1 MATAVAFA
9 MMAFA
14 ATVAFSTT
22 VALTATVTLTTMTF
36 ATMTFAAFAFTAVSV
51 ATAASSVAFSAHE
64 LCHSCHFLGSS
75 LAALSYLTLEVECLA
90 SQRMVE
96 VYFHLAV
103 TDFQYHTIEAVA
115 VLVLQRNDSAYLYVL
130 CVKLAV
136 DGEDFLL

>member
-9 MMAFA
+9 MMAFS
-14 ATVAFSTT
+14 ATVAF
-22 VALTATVTLTTMTF
+22 A
-36 ATMTFAAFAFTAVSV
+36 ATMTFTAFAFSAVSV
-51 ATAASSVAFSAHE
+51 ATAASAVAFSAHE

-75 LAALSYLTLEVECLA
+75 LAALSYLTLEVEYLA

-103 TDFQYHTIEAVA
+103 TDFQYYTVEAVA
-115 VLVLQRNDSAYLYVL
+115 VLVLQRNDGDYLYVL

-136 DGEDFLL
+136 DGEEFLL

>member
-9 MMAFA
+9 MMAF
-14 ATVAFSTT
+14 STT
-22 VALTATVTLTTMTF
+22 VAFA
-36 ATMTFAAFAFTAVSV
+36 ATMTFTAFAFTAVSV
-51 ATAASSVAFSAHE
+51 ATATSAVAFSAHE

-75 LAALSYLTLEVECLA
+75 LAALSYLTLEVEYLA
-90 SQRMVE
+90 SQRMVD

-115 VLVLQRNDSAYLYVL
+115 VLVLQRNDGAYLYVL

>member
-9 MMAFA
+9 MMAFS

-22 VALTATVTLTTMTF
+22 VTF
-36 ATMTFAAFAFTAVSV
+36 TATMTFTAFAFTAVSV
-51 ATAASSVAFSAHE
+51 ATAASAVAFSAHE

-75 LAALSYLTLEVECLA
+75 LAALSYLTLEVEYLA

-96 VYFHLAV
+96 VNFHLAV

-115 VLVLQRNDSAYLYVL
+115 VLVLQRNDGAYLYVL

>member
-9 MMAFA
+9 MMAFS

-22 VALTATVTLTTMTF
+22 V
-36 ATMTFAAFAFTAVSV
+36 TFAAFAFTAVSV
-51 ATAASSVAFSAHE
+51 ATATSAVAFSAHE

-75 LAALSYLTLEVECLA
+75 LAALSYLTLEVEYLA

-115 VLVLQRNDSAYLYVL
+115 VLVLQRNDGAYLYVL